1 MKYSLARLSVLVS
14 TILFSSLV
22 FPARSALVEI
32 PDHTKKWQ
40 PFKGCE
46 FVPRQYNDGDSF
58 AVKVEN
64 NEHVLRLAFVD
75 APESDVRFPDR
86 NAEQAAYFGVDA
98 AIIPEW
104 GKAATAKT
112 AELLAQPFTVTT
124 RWAKA
129 LGSSGKPRYYAVIT
143 TAEGKDLGETLL
155 SLGLARI
162 KGLVMKPPTGESVE
176 VYQTKLARIEAEA
189 KQERRGLWAK
199 SGAK

>member
-1 MKYSLARLSVLVS
+1 M
-14 TILFSSLV
+14 
-22 FPARSALVEI
+22 VEI
-32 PDHTKKWQ
+32 PDKVKKWQ

-46 FVPRQYNDGDSF
+46 FVPKQYNDGDSF
-58 AVKVEN
+58 AVKVGN

-86 NAEQAAYFGVDA
+86 NAEQAEHFGVAA

-112 AELLAQPFTVTT
+112 AELLAKPFTVTT

-176 VYQTKLARIEAEA
+176 VYQTKLANIEAEA
-189 KQERRGLWAK
+189 KKERRGLWGKAPTK
-199 SGAK
+199 

>member
-1 MKYSLARLSVLVS
+1 MKHSLARFSVLVS
-14 TILFSSLV
+14 AILFSSLA
-22 FPARSALVEI
+22 FPAGAALVEI

-40 PFKGCE
+40 PFKNCE
-46 FVPRQYNDGDSF
+46 FVVKQYNDGDSF
-58 AVKVEN
+58 AVKVDN

-86 NAEQAAYFGVDA
+86 NADQAEYFGVEP

-104 GKAATAKT
+104 GKVATAKT
-112 AELLAQPFTVTT
+112 AELLAKPFTVTT

-143 TAEGKDLGETLL
+143 TAEGKDLGETLV

-189 KQERRGLWAK
+189 KKERRGLWAK
-199 SGAK
+199 SVAK

>member
-1 MKYSLARLSVLVS
+1 MKSPLARLSVLVS
-14 TILFSSLV
+14 TILLSSLV

-32 PDHTKKWQ
+32 PDKVKKWQ

-46 FVPRQYNDGDSF
+46 FVARQYNDGDSF
-58 AVKVEN
+58 AVKVDN

-86 NAEQAAYFGVDA
+86 NAEQAEHFGVAA

-112 AELLAQPFTVTT
+112 AELLAKPFTVTT

-176 VYQTKLARIEAEA
+176 VYQTKLSRIEAEA
-189 KQERRGLWAK
+189 KKEKRGLWGK
-199 SGAK
+199 STTK